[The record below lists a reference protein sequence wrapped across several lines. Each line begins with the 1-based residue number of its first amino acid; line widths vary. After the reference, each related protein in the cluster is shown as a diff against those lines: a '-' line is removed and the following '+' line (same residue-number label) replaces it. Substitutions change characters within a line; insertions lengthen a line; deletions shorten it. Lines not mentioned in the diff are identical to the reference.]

1 MHILLSG
8 IQSEVL
14 KQRGILNAEYFFSSS
29 DGSCGVGWQRRT
41 LEGEDFGLCP
51 EVSHFLFQAA
61 IVVVFNFAMVLL
73 IFPAILSLDLH
84 RREDKRLDILCC
96 FYR

>member
-1 MHILLSG
+1 MRSI
-8 IQSEVL
+8 
-14 KQRGILNAEYFFSSS
+14 FSQVQTAAVES
-29 DGSCGVGWQRRT
+29 DGSVELVKEKT
-41 LEGEDFGLCP
+41 LASVLKSLFP
-51 EVSHFLFQAA
+51 FSFQAA

-96 FYR
+96 FYRY

>member
-1 MHILLSG
+1 MPS
-8 IQSEVL
+8 
-14 KQRGILNAEYFFSSS
+14 FFSSS
-29 DGSCGVGWQRRT
+29 DSSCGVGRQRRT
-41 LEGEDFGLCP
+41 HERKDLASILKSLFL
-51 EVSHFLFQAA
+51 SHSLFQAA

-73 IFPAILSLDLH
+73 IFPAILSLDLQ